1 MKYSEGNIV
10 LLNDGRTAYI
20 MSVNK
25 AEKKYQATIT
35 DNNDGEIVE
44 ISENDIVM
52 KLT

>member
-10 LLNDGRTAYI
+10 LLNDGSTAYI

-25 AEKKYQATIT
+25 AEKKYQATII
-35 DNNDGEIVE
+35 DNNDGEIIE
-44 ISENDIVM
+44 IKDNDITR